1 MAKINQ
7 KHVVSE
13 NEITLFNTR
22 REISK
27 GKQFSAKEFKELL
40 RKMNYA
46 DSGNFI
52 AAITRGINPPFVRVS
67 RGVYQFSKEP
77 VHIKRLQ
84 QVWDE
89 YSAYGNNRN
98 RKKSATTEEQI
109 AQAIALLKE
118 NGYKVYKSI
127 VRYEEV

>member
-1 MAKINQ
+1 MVKIT
-7 KHVVSE
+7 KHIVSE

-52 AAITRGINPPFVRVS
+52 AAITRGVNPPFVRVS

-89 YSAYGNNRN
+89 YSNYGSSRN

>member
-1 MAKINQ
+1 MVKIT
-7 KHVVSE
+7 KHIVSE

-52 AAITRGINPPFVRVS
+52 AAITRGVNPPFVRVS

-89 YSAYGNNRN
+89 YSAYGKSRN
-98 RKKSATTEEQI
+98 SKKSATREEQI